1 VSRLTNYINEL
12 KTAEAFSK
20 QSVVFDE
27 TYATNAVIK
36 YKRQRVREHLLQL
49 LPSKASILELNA
61 GTGEDAMFFAQK
73 GFHVHATDVAEGMQ
87 ERLKEKLK
95 GFAFRDKIS
104 CELCSFNQL
113 EALQN
118 KGPYDAIFSN
128 FGGLNCTGEL
138 DKVLASFAPLV
149 KPDGLV
155 TLVIIPKFCLWETLL
170 LFKGQF
176 KTATRRFFSKN
187 GRKAHIEG
195 VHFKCW
201 YYNPAFVQKHLKN
214 SFELVKIEGLCTIVP
229 PSYLEGFAEKYP
241 RFFRFFVRMEDR
253 LRASWPWRSVGDYY
267 IISLRKKEKLPV
279 PGTVD

>member
-1 VSRLTNYINEL
+1 MSSLTNYINEL

-27 TYATNAVIK
+27 TYTANTIIR
-36 YKRQRVREHLLQL
+36 YKRQRVRDHLLQL
-49 LPSKASILELNA
+49 LPPKASILELNA
-61 GTGEDAMFFAQK
+61 GTGEDAMFLAQK
-73 GFHVHATDVAEGMQ
+73 GFQVHATDVAEGMQ

-95 GFAFRDKIS
+95 EFAFRNKIS
-104 CELCSFNQL
+104 YELCSFNQL
-113 EALQN
+113 EALQH

-138 DKVLASFAPLV
+138 DKVLASFVPLV

-176 KTATRRFFSKN
+176 KTASRRFFSKN
-187 GRKAHIEG
+187 GRKAHIES

-201 YYNPAFVQKHLKN
+201 YYNSGFVQKHLRN
-214 SFELVKIEGLCTIVP
+214 DFELVSLEGLCTIVP

-241 RFFRFFVRMEDR
+241 RLFRFLVRMENK
-253 LRASWPWRSVGDYY
+253 LKASWPWRNVGDYY
-267 IISLRKKEKLPV
+267 IISLRKKEKLSV
-279 PGTVD
+279 PDTDD